1 MIYCSYVPV
10 LLKKQ
15 EILERRTAFL
25 PDYYPMENNTQNSP
39 QPTPP
44 RRKQMAP
51 RDMLLIALA
60 VLVLVRVDWRHMN
73 SFHYLILFLLVLCF
87 MLRWSNMRKDARR
100 QELLKKKAEYEATQQ
115 SAEDTPAE
123 AVSAEDMTVDGA
135 PVPAE
140 APAETAEK
148 ESGMYSGQSNAFA
161 DEPAAQRR
169 GCSHRPHHRPRGF
182 RACYSRPAAFQY
194 CL

>member
-1 MIYCSYVPV
+1 M
-10 LLKKQ
+10 
-15 EILERRTAFL
+15 

-44 RRKQMAP
+44 RRKQM
-51 RDMLLIALA
+51 
-60 VLVLVRVDWRHMN
+60 DWRHMN

-140 APAETAEK
+140 APAETTEK
-148 ESGMYSGQSNAFA
+148 ES
-161 DEPAAQRR
+161 DI
-169 GCSHRPHHRPRGF
+169 
-182 RACYSRPAAFQY
+182 
-194 CL
+194 

>member
-1 MIYCSYVPV
+1 M
-10 LLKKQ
+10 
-15 EILERRTAFL
+15 

-123 AVSAEDMTVDGA
+123 AVSAEDTPAEAVSAEDMTVDGA

-148 ESGMYSGQSNAFA
+148 ES
-161 DEPAAQRR
+161 DI
-169 GCSHRPHHRPRGF
+169 
-182 RACYSRPAAFQY
+182 
-194 CL
+194 

>member
-1 MIYCSYVPV
+1 
-10 LLKKQ
+10 
-15 EILERRTAFL
+15 
-25 PDYYPMENNTQNSP
+25 
-39 QPTPP
+39 
-44 RRKQMAP
+44 
-51 RDMLLIALA
+51 
-60 VLVLVRVDWRHMN
+60 MN

-115 SAEDTPAE
+115 SAE

-148 ESGMYSGQSNAFA
+148 ES
-161 DEPAAQRR
+161 DI
-169 GCSHRPHHRPRGF
+169 
-182 RACYSRPAAFQY
+182 
-194 CL
+194 

>member
-1 MIYCSYVPV
+1 M
-10 LLKKQ
+10 
-15 EILERRTAFL
+15 

-100 QELLKKKAEYEATQQ
+100 QELLKKKAEYEAAQQ
-115 SAEDTPAE
+115 QAAEDTPVE
-123 AVSAEDMTVDGA
+123 AVPAEDMTVDGA

-140 APAETAEK
+140 APAEAAEK
-148 ESGMYSGQSNAFA
+148 ES
-161 DEPAAQRR
+161 DI
-169 GCSHRPHHRPRGF
+169 
-182 RACYSRPAAFQY
+182 
-194 CL
+194 

>member
-1 MIYCSYVPV
+1 M
-10 LLKKQ
+10 
-15 EILERRTAFL
+15 

-123 AVSAEDMTVDGA
+123 AVSAEDTPAEAVSAEDMTVDGA

-148 ESGMYSGQSNAFA
+148 ES
-161 DEPAAQRR
+161 DV
-169 GCSHRPHHRPRGF
+169 
-182 RACYSRPAAFQY
+182 
-194 CL
+194 

>member
-1 MIYCSYVPV
+1 MYLFCSKTRNFRKENGIFC
-10 LLKKQ
+10 LIITLWKIIHK
-15 EILERRTAFL
+15 TAL
-25 PDYYPMENNTQNSP
+25 SLHL
-39 QPTPP
+39 P

-148 ESGMYSGQSNAFA
+148 ES
-161 DEPAAQRR
+161 DI
-169 GCSHRPHHRPRGF
+169 
-182 RACYSRPAAFQY
+182 
-194 CL
+194 

>member
-1 MIYCSYVPV
+1 
-10 LLKKQ
+10 
-15 EILERRTAFL
+15 
-25 PDYYPMENNTQNSP
+25 
-39 QPTPP
+39 
-44 RRKQMAP
+44 
-51 RDMLLIALA
+51 
-60 VLVLVRVDWRHMN
+60 MN
-73 SFHYLILFLLVLCF
+73 SYHYLILFLLVLCF

-148 ESGMYSGQSNAFA
+148 ES
-161 DEPAAQRR
+161 DV
-169 GCSHRPHHRPRGF
+169 
-182 RACYSRPAAFQY
+182 
-194 CL
+194 

>member
-1 MIYCSYVPV
+1 M
-10 LLKKQ
+10 
-15 EILERRTAFL
+15 

-115 SAEDTPAE
+115 Q
-123 AVSAEDMTVDGA
+123 SAEDMTVDGA

-140 APAETAEK
+140 APAETTEK
-148 ESGMYSGQSNAFA
+148 ES
-161 DEPAAQRR
+161 DI
-169 GCSHRPHHRPRGF
+169 
-182 RACYSRPAAFQY
+182 
-194 CL
+194 

>member
-1 MIYCSYVPV
+1 M
-10 LLKKQ
+10 
-15 EILERRTAFL
+15 
-25 PDYYPMENNTQNSP
+25 PDYCPMENNTQNNP

-60 VLVLVRVDWRHMN
+60 VLVIVRVDWRHMN

-100 QELLKKKAEYEATQQ
+100 QELLKKKAEYEAMQQ
-115 SAEDTPAE
+115 QQQAAENTPAE
-123 AVSAEDMTVDGA
+123 EVPAEDMTVDGE

-140 APAETAEK
+140 EPASAEKPAETAEK
-148 ESGMYSGQSNAFA
+148 ES
-161 DEPAAQRR
+161 DI
-169 GCSHRPHHRPRGF
+169 
-182 RACYSRPAAFQY
+182 
-194 CL
+194 

>member
-1 MIYCSYVPV
+1 M
-10 LLKKQ
+10 
-15 EILERRTAFL
+15 

-100 QELLKKKAEYEATQQ
+100 QELLKKKAEYEAAQQ
-115 SAEDTPAE
+115 QAAEDTPAE
-123 AVSAEDMTVDGA
+123 AVPAEDMTVDGA

-140 APAETAEK
+140 AAEK
-148 ESGMYSGQSNAFA
+148 ES
-161 DEPAAQRR
+161 DI
-169 GCSHRPHHRPRGF
+169 
-182 RACYSRPAAFQY
+182 
-194 CL
+194 

>member
-1 MIYCSYVPV
+1 M
-10 LLKKQ
+10 
-15 EILERRTAFL
+15 

-123 AVSAEDMTVDGA
+123 AVSAEDTPAEAVSAEDMTVDGA
-135 PVPAE
+135 SVPAE

-148 ESGMYSGQSNAFA
+148 ES
-161 DEPAAQRR
+161 DI
-169 GCSHRPHHRPRGF
+169 
-182 RACYSRPAAFQY
+182 
-194 CL
+194 

>member
-1 MIYCSYVPV
+1 M
-10 LLKKQ
+10 
-15 EILERRTAFL
+15 

-60 VLVLVRVDWRHMN
+60 
-73 SFHYLILFLLVLCF
+73 VLCF

-148 ESGMYSGQSNAFA
+148 ES
-161 DEPAAQRR
+161 DV
-169 GCSHRPHHRPRGF
+169 
-182 RACYSRPAAFQY
+182 
-194 CL
+194 

>member
-1 MIYCSYVPV
+1 
-10 LLKKQ
+10 
-15 EILERRTAFL
+15 
-25 PDYYPMENNTQNSP
+25 
-39 QPTPP
+39 
-44 RRKQMAP
+44 
-51 RDMLLIALA
+51 MLLIALA

-100 QELLKKKAEYEATQQ
+100 QELLKKKAEYE
-115 SAEDTPAE
+115 DTPAE

-148 ESGMYSGQSNAFA
+148 ES
-161 DEPAAQRR
+161 DI
-169 GCSHRPHHRPRGF
+169 
-182 RACYSRPAAFQY
+182 
-194 CL
+194 

>member
-1 MIYCSYVPV
+1 M
-10 LLKKQ
+10 
-15 EILERRTAFL
+15 
-25 PDYYPMENNTQNSP
+25 PDHYPMENNMQNNP

-60 VLVLVRVDWRHMN
+60 VLVLVRIDWRHMN

-100 QELLKKKAEYEATQQ
+100 QELLKKKAEYEAMQQ
-115 SAEDTPAE
+115 EHAAEDTPAE
-123 AVSAEDMTVDGA
+123 EIPTEDMTVDGE

-140 APAETAEK
+140 KPAEPTEK
-148 ESGMYSGQSNAFA
+148 ESDA
-161 DEPAAQRR
+161 
-169 GCSHRPHHRPRGF
+169 
-182 RACYSRPAAFQY
+182 
-194 CL
+194 

>member
-1 MIYCSYVPV
+1 MP
-10 LLKKQ
+10 
-15 EILERRTAFL
+15 ANH
-25 PDYYPMENNTQNSP
+25 PMENNMQNNP

-60 VLVLVRVDWRHMN
+60 VLVIVRVDWRHMN

-100 QELLKKKAEYEATQQ
+100 QELLKKKAEYEARQQ
-115 SAEDTPAE
+115 AAENTPAE
-123 AVSAEDMTVDGA
+123 EVPTADMTVDGE

-140 APAETAEK
+140 NETTEK
-148 ESGMYSGQSNAFA
+148 ESDA
-161 DEPAAQRR
+161 
-169 GCSHRPHHRPRGF
+169 
-182 RACYSRPAAFQY
+182 
-194 CL
+194 